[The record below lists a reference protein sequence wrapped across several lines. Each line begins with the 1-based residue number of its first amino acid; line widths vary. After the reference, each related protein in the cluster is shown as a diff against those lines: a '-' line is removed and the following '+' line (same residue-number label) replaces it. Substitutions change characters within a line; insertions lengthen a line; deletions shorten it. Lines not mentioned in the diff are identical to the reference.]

1 MPFHRPV
8 PHGAWSGHQASI
20 ATISSSGTKREEA
33 PSYARPMNFH
43 ELTMESI
50 TGESIDFS
58 SYAGQHC
65 LIVNVASR

>member
-1 MPFHRPV
+1 
-8 PHGAWSGHQASI
+8 
-20 ATISSSGTKREEA
+20 
-33 PSYARPMNFH
+33 MNFH

-50 TGESIDFS
+50 TGESVDFS